1 MKFSTIIW
9 HTVFPNIEGISP
21 IWLYIF
27 IISQYCPT
35 VKQILP
41 DWLSLPNNLGGSYAY
56 AFGHIMFVCYII
68 YNVIYFVGKVVPINL
83 SSLEEVPGCV
93 GGESKRIRRNN
104 HCWGWT
110 T

>member
-1 MKFSTIIW
+1 
-9 HTVFPNIEGISP
+9 
-21 IWLYIF
+21 
-27 IISQYCPT
+27 

-41 DWLSLPNNLGGSYAY
+41 DWLSLPNNLRGSYAY
-56 AFGHIMFVCYII
+56 AFGHIMLVCYII

-93 GGESKRIRRNN
+93 GGENKRIQRNS
-104 HCWGWT
+104 HSWGWT